1 MDLVRETE
9 KLCGVDN
16 AYSVIH
22 MKKKVQEYFGDSI
35 VLTEQDGK
43 PSVLT
48 FRDNVSS
55 ILHDFLEK
63 VTEKRKKE
71 LPYQLQH
78 SL

>member
-1 MDLVRETE
+1 MARIEKGRIQISIVDLVRETE

-43 PSVLT
+43 PSVLH
-48 FRDNVSS
+48 F
-55 ILHDFLEK
+55 
-63 VTEKRKKE
+63 VTMF
-71 LPYQLQH
+71 LPYCMTFTLCWKR
-78 SL
+78 